1 MAKYLDEKGLSKLVA
16 KTKEYADKSSA
27 AVKKAVDG
35 YTINGKKI
43 STNPVIAKADVGL
56 ANVDNVK
63 QIPASEKG
71 TANGVATLGTDGK
84 LTAAQMPAMKTVNG
98 ESVVGSGDIK
108 IDLSLYKVVTDFPTS
123 NIDATKIYLKL
134 ASSTAEKNVY
144 AEYIYTGDTTAAYD
158 ASKWEKLGEA
168 QTSIIVDT
176 ALSTT
181 STNPVQNKIV
191 NKAITDVRNNLTTHT
206 QNKQNP
212 HGVTKNQVGLGNVTN
227 EAQIPLSQ
235 KGANNG
241 VAALDGDGHV
251 KDSHLWDASEGFH
264 GLISADD
271 WKRLDDV
278 YGVYDSKTLGVKEGA
293 IPTSAYGVVEFGG
306 ITSGENVTLGGSAT
320 RGKIMF
326 NATKKCFVEVVGSTQ
341 YGAIEGSNMFGNLS
355 GGLVK
360 PTAGKIYSMGTS
372 LYMLDAAS
380 GGLVLI
386 NDRIDETYIETLF

>member
-16 KTKEYADKSSA
+16 KTKEYADNSSA

-71 TANGVATLGTDGK
+71 KANGVASLGTDGK
-84 LTAAQMPAMKTVNG
+84 LTAAQMPAMKTING
-98 ESVVGSGDIK
+98 ESVVGSGNIK

-191 NKAITDVRNNLTTHT
+191 NKAITDVRNDITTHT

-278 YGVYDSKTLGVKEGA
+278 YGVYDSKTMLVKEAA

-306 ITSGENVTLGGSAT
+306 ITSGENVTMGGSAT

-355 GGLVK
+355 GGLIK

-386 NDRIDETYIETLF
+386 NDRIDETYINTLF

>member
-1 MAKYLDEKGLSKLVA
+1 MAKYLDEKGLSRLVV
-16 KTKEYADKSSA
+16 KTKEYADHSSA
-27 AVKKAVDG
+27 AVKTAVDG

-71 TANGVATLGTDGK
+71 KANGVATLGTDSK
-84 LTAAQMPAMKTVNG
+84 LTAAQMPAMKTING
-98 ESVVGSGDIK
+98 ESVVGSGNIK

-168 QTSIIVDT
+168 QTSIIVD
-176 ALSTT
+176 AAFSTS
-181 STNPVQNKIV
+181 STNPVQNKVVTAKI
-191 NKAITDVRNNLTTHT
+191 NTIQDNLTAHT
-206 QNKQNP
+206 TNNKNP
-212 HGVTKNQVGLGNVTN
+212 HGVTKVQVGLGNVTN

-278 YGVYDSKTLGVKEGA
+278 YGVYDSKTMMVKEGA

-306 ITSGENVTLGGSAT
+306 MTSGENVTMSGST
-320 RGKIMF
+320 TQGKIMF
-326 NATKKCFVEVVGSTQ
+326 NTTKKCFVEVVGSTQ
-341 YGAIEGSNMFGNLS
+341 YGALNGGNMYGTLS
-355 GGLVK
+355 GGLIK

-372 LYMLDAAS
+372 LYMLDATS

-386 NDRIDETYIETLF
+386 NGRIDETYIESLF

>member
-212 HGVTKNQVGLGNVTN
+212 HGVTKDQVGLGNVTN
-227 EAQIPLSQ
+227 VKQIPWTD

-241 VAALDGDGHV
+241 VAALDADGHV

-306 ITSGENVTLGGSAT
+306 ITSGENVTLGGSTT

>member
-1 MAKYLDEKGLSKLVA
+1 MAKYLDEKGLSRLVV
-16 KTKEYADKSSA
+16 KTKEYADHSSA
-27 AVKKAVDG
+27 AVKTAVDG

-71 TANGVATLGTDGK
+71 KANGVATLGTDSK
-84 LTAAQMPAMKTVNG
+84 LTAAQMPAMKTING
-98 ESVVGSGDIK
+98 ESVVGSGNIK

-168 QTSIIVDT
+168 QTSIIVD
-176 ALSTT
+176 AAFSTS
-181 STNPVQNKIV
+181 STNPVQNKVVTAKI
-191 NKAITDVRNNLTTHT
+191 NTIQDNLTAHT
-206 QNKQNP
+206 TNNKNP
-212 HGVTKNQVGLGNVTN
+212 HGVTKVQVGLGNVTN

-278 YGVYDSKTLGVKEGA
+278 YGVYDSKTMMVTEGA

-306 ITSGENVTLGGSAT
+306 MTSGENITMSGST
-320 RGKIMF
+320 TQGKIMF
-326 NATKKCFVEVVGSTQ
+326 NTTKKCFVEVVGSTQ
-341 YGAIEGSNMFGNLS
+341 YCALS
-355 GGLVK
+355 GGNMYGTLSGVLIK

-372 LYMLDAAS
+372 LYMLDATS

-386 NDRIDETYIETLF
+386 NGRIDETYIESLF

>member
-16 KTKEYADKSSA
+16 KTKEYADNSSA

-63 QIPASEKG
+63 QIPASQKG

-212 HGVTKNQVGLGNVTN
+212 HGVTKDQVGLGNVTN
-227 EAQIPLSQ
+227 VKQIPWTD

-241 VAALDGDGHV
+241 VAALDADGHV

-278 YGVYDSKTLGVKEGA
+278 YGVYDSKTLGVQEVA

>member
-16 KTKEYADKSSA
+16 KTKEYADNSSA

-71 TANGVATLGTDGK
+71 KANGVATLGTDGK
-84 LTAAQMPAMKTVNG
+84 LTAAQMPAMKTING
-98 ESVVGSGDIK
+98 ESVVGSGNIK

-278 YGVYDSKTLGVKEGA
+278 YGVYDSKTMMINEGS

-306 ITSGENVTLGGSAT
+306 MTSGETVSMAGSST

-326 NATKKCFVEVVGSTQ
+326 NTTKNCFVEVVGSTQ
-341 YGAIEGSNMFGNLS
+341 YGAFGDSNKFGNLS
-355 GGLVK
+355 NGLIK

-386 NDRIDETYIETLF
+386 NDRIDETYINTLF

>member
-1 MAKYLDEKGLSKLVA
+1 MAKYLDEKGLSKLVF
-16 KTKEYADKSSA
+16 KTKEYADHSSA
-27 AVKKAVDG
+27 AVKTAVDG

-71 TANGVATLGTDGK
+71 KADGVATLGTDGK
-84 LTAAQMPAMKTVNG
+84 LTAAQMPAMKTING
-98 ESVVGSGDIK
+98 ESVVGSGNIK

-176 ALSTT
+176 ALSTS

-191 NKAITDVRNNLTTHT
+191 NKAVTDVRNNLTTHT

-212 HGVTKNQVGLGNVTN
+212 HGVTKVQVGLGNVTN

-235 KGANNG
+235 RGANNG

-278 YGVYDSKTLGVKEGA
+278 YGVYDSKTMMVKEGA

-306 ITSGENVTLGGSAT
+306 ITSGEAITMGGSVT

-326 NATKKCFVEVVGSTQ
+326 NTTKKCFVEVVGSTQ
-341 YGAIEGSNMFGNLS
+341 YGALS
-355 GGLVK
+355 GGNMYGTLPGELTK

-372 LYMLDAAS
+372 LYMLDATS

-386 NDRIDETYIETLF
+386 NGRIDETYIESLF

>member
-1 MAKYLDEKGLSKLVA
+1 MAKYLDEKGLSKLVF
-16 KTKEYADKSSA
+16 KTKEYADHSSA
-27 AVKKAVDG
+27 AVKTAVDG

-71 TANGVATLGTDGK
+71 KANGVATLGTDSK
-84 LTAAQMPAMKTVNG
+84 LTAAQMPAMKTING
-98 ESVVGSGDIK
+98 ESVVGSGNIK

-123 NIDATKIYLKL
+123 NIDATKIYLML
-134 ASSTAEKNVY
+134 TSSTADKNVY

-176 ALSTT
+176 ALSTS

-191 NKAITDVRNNLTTHT
+191 TVHINTIQTNLTTHIN
-206 QNKQNP
+206 NKKNP
-212 HGVTKNQVGLGNVTN
+212 HEVNKVQVGLGNVTN

-251 KDSHLWDASEGFH
+251 KDSHLWDASEGSH

-271 WKRLDDV
+271 WKRLDNV
-278 YGVYDSKTLGVKEGA
+278 YGVYDSKTMMVKEGA

-306 ITSGENVTLGGSAT
+306 MTSGENVTMSGST
-320 RGKIMF
+320 TQGKIMF
-326 NATKKCFVEVVGSTQ
+326 NTTKKCFVEVVGSTQ
-341 YGAIEGSNMFGNLS
+341 YGALSGGNMYGTLS
-355 GGLVK
+355 GGLIK

-372 LYMLDAAS
+372 LYMLDATS

-386 NDRIDETYIETLF
+386 NGRIDETYIESLF

>member
-1 MAKYLDEKGLSKLVA
+1 MALKQANTLAPANTSATGFALGDARHIGGHRVVASLDALIKLQDWQLLNPGETDTA
-16 KTKEYADKSSA
+16 LALGQEWY
-27 AVKKAVDG
+27 VK
-35 YTINGKKI
+35 
-43 STNPVIAKADVGL
+43 
-56 ANVDNVK
+56 
-63 QIPASEKG
+63 
-71 TANGVATLGTDGK
+71 
-84 LTAAQMPAMKTVNG
+84 
-98 ESVVGSGDIK
+98 GSGHYRLVSWNDRK
-108 IDLSLYKVVTDFPTS
+108 TTNGWRKVVDPNTIDTTLYQIVSALPTTGI
-123 NIDATKIYLKL
+123 NKNKIYLLLSK
-134 ASSTAEKNVY
+134 TTDNQNVY
-144 AEYIYTGDTTAAYD
+144 AEYLYTGDTANYD

-168 QTSIIVDT
+168 AVKIIVDT
-176 ALSTT
+176 ALSDT
-181 STNPVQNKIV
+181 SVNPVQNKVVKSGIDTV
-191 NKAITDVRNNLTTHT
+191 QKNLNAHT
-206 QNKQNP
+206 GNKQNP
-212 HGVTKNQVGLGNVTN
+212 HGVTKDQVGLGNVTN
-227 EAQIPLSQ
+227 VKQIPWTD
-235 KGANNG
+235 KGTKNG
-241 VAALDGDGHV
+241 VAALDADGYV

-306 ITSGENVTLGGSAT
+306 ITYGENVTLGGSAT

-355 GGLVK
+355 GGLIK

-386 NDRIDETYIETLF
+386 NGRIDETYINTLF

>member
-1 MAKYLDEKGLSKLVA
+1 MAKYLDEKGLSKLVF
-16 KTKEYADKSSA
+16 KTKEYADHSSA
-27 AVKKAVDG
+27 VVKTAVDG

-71 TANGVATLGTDGK
+71 KANGVATLGTDGK
-84 LTAAQMPAMKTVNG
+84 LTAAQMPAMKTING
-98 ESVVGSGDIK
+98 ESVVGSGNIK

-134 ASSTAEKNVY
+134 SSSTAEKNVY

-168 QTSIIVDT
+168 QTSIIVDA
-176 ALSTT
+176 ALSTS

-191 NKAITDVRNNLTTHT
+191 TAHINTIQTNLTAHIN
-206 QNKQNP
+206 NKQNP
-212 HGVTKNQVGLGNVTN
+212 HGVTKGQVGLGNVTN

-251 KDSHLWDASEGFH
+251 KDSHLWDASEAFH

-278 YGVYDSKTLGVKEGA
+278 YGVYDSKTMMVKEGA

-306 ITSGENVTLGGSAT
+306 MTSGETVNMGGSVT

-326 NATKKCFVEVVGSTQ
+326 NTTKKCFVEVVGSTQ
-341 YGAIEGSNMFGNLS
+341 YGALNGGNMYGTLS
-355 GGLVK
+355 GGLIK

-372 LYMLDAAS
+372 LYMLDATS

-386 NDRIDETYIETLF
+386 NGRIDETYIESLF

>member
-1 MAKYLDEKGLSKLVA
+1 MAKYLDEKGLSRLVV
-16 KTKEYADKSSA
+16 KTKEYADHSSA
-27 AVKKAVDG
+27 AVKTAVDG

-71 TANGVATLGTDGK
+71 KANGVATLGTDSK
-84 LTAAQMPAMKTVNG
+84 LTAAQMPAMKTING
-98 ESVVGSGDIK
+98 ESVVGSGNIK

-168 QTSIIVDT
+168 QTSIIVD
-176 ALSTT
+176 AAFSTS
-181 STNPVQNKIV
+181 STNPVQNKVVTAKI
-191 NKAITDVRNNLTTHT
+191 NTIQDNLTAHT
-206 QNKQNP
+206 TNNKNP
-212 HGVTKNQVGLGNVTN
+212 HGVTKVQVGLGNVTN

-278 YGVYDSKTLGVKEGA
+278 YGVYDSKTMMVNESA

-306 ITSGENVTLGGSAT
+306 MTSGENVTMSGSST
-320 RGKIMF
+320 QGKIMF
-326 NATKKCFVEVVGSTQ
+326 NTTKKCFVEVVGSTQ
-341 YGAIEGSNMFGNLS
+341 YGALSGGNMYGTLS
-355 GGLVK
+355 GGLTK

-372 LYMLDAAS
+372 LYMLDATS

-386 NDRIDETYIETLF
+386 NGRIDETYIESLF

>member
-1 MAKYLDEKGLSKLVA
+1 MAKYLDEKGLSKLVF
-16 KTKEYADKSSA
+16 KTKEYADHSSA
-27 AVKKAVDG
+27 AVKTAVDG

-71 TANGVATLGTDGK
+71 KANGVATLGTDSK
-84 LTAAQMPAMKTVNG
+84 LTAAQMPAMKTING
-98 ESVVGSGDIK
+98 ESVVGSGNIK

-168 QTSIIVDT
+168 QTSIIVD
-176 ALSTT
+176 AAFSTS
-181 STNPVQNKIV
+181 STNPVQNKVVTAKI
-191 NKAITDVRNNLTTHT
+191 NTIQDNLTAHT
-206 QNKQNP
+206 NNKKNP
-212 HGVTKNQVGLGNVTN
+212 HGVTKDQVGLGNVTN
-227 EAQIPLSQ
+227 EAQIPLSL

-278 YGVYDSKTLGVKEGA
+278 YGVYDSKTMTVKEGA

-306 ITSGENVTLGGSAT
+306 MTSGETVNMGGSVT

-326 NATKKCFVEVVGSTQ
+326 NTTKKCFVEVVGSTQ
-341 YGAIEGSNMFGNLS
+341 YGALSGGNMYGTLS
-355 GGLVK
+355 GGLIK

-372 LYMLDAAS
+372 LYMLDATS

-386 NDRIDETYIETLF
+386 NGRIDETYIESLF

>member
-1 MAKYLDEKGLSKLVA
+1 MAKYLDENGLSRLVV
-16 KTKEYADKSSA
+16 KTKEYADNSSA
-27 AVKKAVDG
+27 AVKTAVDG
-35 YTINGKKI
+35 YTVNGKKI
-43 STNPVIAKADVGL
+43 STNPAITKADVGL

-71 TANGVATLGTDGK
+71 KANGVATLGTDSK
-84 LTAAQMPAMKTVNG
+84 LTAAQMPAMKTING
-98 ESVVGSGDIK
+98 ESVVGSGNIK

-168 QTSIIVDT
+168 QTSIIVD
-176 ALSTT
+176 AAFSTS
-181 STNPVQNKIV
+181 STNPVQNKVVTAKI
-191 NKAITDVRNNLTTHT
+191 NTIQDNLTAHT
-206 QNKQNP
+206 TNNKNP
-212 HGVTKNQVGLGNVTN
+212 HGVTKVQVGLGNVTN

-278 YGVYDSKTLGVKEGA
+278 YGVYDSKTMMVKEGA

-306 ITSGENVTLGGSAT
+306 MTSGETTMGGSVT

-326 NATKKCFVEVVGSTQ
+326 NTTKKCFVEVVGSTQ
-341 YGAIEGSNMFGNLS
+341 YSAISDGNMFGNLS
-355 GGLVK
+355 GGLIK

-380 GGLVLI
+380 GDLVLI

>member
-16 KTKEYADKSSA
+16 KTKEYADNSSA

-63 QIPASEKG
+63 QIPASQKG

-158 ASKWEKLGEA
+158 VSKWEKLGEA

-212 HGVTKNQVGLGNVTN
+212 HGVTKDQVGLGNVTN
-227 EAQIPLSQ
+227 VKQIPWTD

-241 VAALDGDGHV
+241 VAALDADGHV

>member
-16 KTKEYADKSSA
+16 KTKEYADNSSA

-71 TANGVATLGTDGK
+71 KANGVATLGTDSK
-84 LTAAQMPAMKTVNG
+84 LTAAQMPAMKTING
-98 ESVVGSGDIK
+98 ESVVGSGNIK

-168 QTSIIVDT
+168 QTSIIVD
-176 ALSTT
+176 AAFSTS
-181 STNPVQNKIV
+181 STNPVQNKVVTAKI
-191 NKAITDVRNNLTTHT
+191 NTIQDNLTAHT
-206 QNKQNP
+206 TNNKNP
-212 HGVTKNQVGLGNVTN
+212 HGVTKVQVGLGNVTN

-235 KGANNG
+235 RGANNG

-278 YGVYDSKTLGVKEGA
+278 YGVYDSKTMMVKEGA

-306 ITSGENVTLGGSAT
+306 MTSGENVTMSGST
-320 RGKIMF
+320 TQGKIMF
-326 NATKKCFVEVVGSTQ
+326 NTTKKCFVEVVGSTQ
-341 YGAIEGSNMFGNLS
+341 YGALSGGNMYGTLS
-355 GGLVK
+355 GGLIK

-372 LYMLDAAS
+372 LYMLDATS

-386 NDRIDETYIETLF
+386 NGRIDETYIESLF

>member
-1 MAKYLDEKGLSKLVA
+1 MAKYLDENGLSRLVV
-16 KTKEYADKSSA
+16 KTKEYADNSSA
-27 AVKKAVDG
+27 AVKTAVDG

-71 TANGVATLGTDGK
+71 KANGVATLGTDGK
-84 LTAAQMPAMKTVNG
+84 LTAAQMPAMKTING

-168 QTSIIVDT
+168 QTSIIVDA

-191 NKAITDVRNNLTTHT
+191 NKAVTDVRNDLTSHT

-278 YGVYDSKTLGVKEGA
+278 YNVYDSKTMLVKEDA

-306 ITSGENVTLGGSAT
+306 MTSGENVTMSGST
-320 RGKIMF
+320 TQGKIMF
-326 NATKKCFVEVVGSTQ
+326 NTTKKCFVEVVGSTQ
-341 YGAIEGSNMFGNLS
+341 YGALSGGNMYGTLS
-355 GGLVK
+355 GGLIK

-372 LYMLDAAS
+372 LYMLDATS

-386 NDRIDETYIETLF
+386 NGRIDETYIESLF

>member
-1 MAKYLDEKGLSKLVA
+1 MAKYLDEKGLSRLVV
-16 KTKEYADKSSA
+16 KTKEYADNSSA
-27 AVKKAVDG
+27 AVKTAVDG

-56 ANVDNVK
+56 TNVDNVK

-71 TANGVATLGTDGK
+71 KANGVATLGTDGK
-84 LTAAQMPAMKTVNG
+84 LTAAQMPAMKTING
-98 ESVVGSGDIK
+98 ESVVGSGNIN

-123 NIDATKIYLKL
+123 NIDATKIYLML
-134 ASSTAEKNVY
+134 TSSTADKNVY

-176 ALSTT
+176 ALSTS

-191 NKAITDVRNNLTTHT
+191 TAHINTIQTNLTTHIN
-206 QNKQNP
+206 NKKNP
-212 HGVTKNQVGLGNVTN
+212 HEVTKVQVGLGNVTN

-306 ITSGENVTLGGSAT
+306 MTSGENVTMSGST
-320 RGKIMF
+320 TQGKIMF
-326 NATKKCFVEVVGSTQ
+326 NTTKKCFVEVVGSTQ
-341 YGAIEGSNMFGNLS
+341 YGALSGGNMYGTLS
-355 GGLVK
+355 GGLIK

-372 LYMLDAAS
+372 LYMLDATS

-386 NDRIDETYIETLF
+386 NGRIDETYIELLF

>member
-278 YGVYDSKTLGVKEGA
+278 YGVYDSKTLGVKGGA

-355 GGLVK
+355 GGLIK

>member
-1 MAKYLDEKGLSKLVA
+1 MAKYLDEKGLSRLVV
-16 KTKEYADKSSA
+16 KTKEYADHSSA
-27 AVKKAVDG
+27 AVKTAVDG

-71 TANGVATLGTDGK
+71 KANGVATLGTDSK
-84 LTAAQMPAMKTVNG
+84 LTAAQMPAMKTING
-98 ESVVGSGDIK
+98 ESVVGSGNIK

-168 QTSIIVDT
+168 QTSIIVD
-176 ALSTT
+176 AAFSTS
-181 STNPVQNKIV
+181 STNPVQNKVVTAKI
-191 NKAITDVRNNLTTHT
+191 NTIQDNLTAHT
-206 QNKQNP
+206 TNNKNP
-212 HGVTKNQVGLGNVTN
+212 HGVTKVQVGLGNVTN

-278 YGVYDSKTLGVKEGA
+278 YGVYDSKTMMVKEGA

-306 ITSGENVTLGGSAT
+306 MTSGETVNMGGSVT
-320 RGKIMF
+320 QGKIMF
-326 NATKKCFVEVVGSTQ
+326 NTTKKCFVEVVGSTQ
-341 YGAIEGSNMFGNLS
+341 YGALSGGNMYGTLS
-355 GGLVK
+355 GGLIK

-372 LYMLDAAS
+372 LYMLDATS

-386 NDRIDETYIETLF
+386 NGRIDESYIESLF

>member
-16 KTKEYADKSSA
+16 KTKEYADNSSA

-71 TANGVATLGTDGK
+71 KANGVATLGTDSK
-84 LTAAQMPAMKTVNG
+84 LTAAQMPAMKTING

-158 ASKWEKLGEA
+158 ASKWEKMGEA

-212 HGVTKNQVGLGNVTN
+212 HEVTKNQVGLGNVTN

-278 YGVYDSKTLGVKEGA
+278 YGVYDSKTMLVKEAA

-306 ITSGENVTLGGSAT
+306 LTSGENVTMGGSAT

-326 NATKKCFVEVVGSTQ
+326 NVTKKCFVEVVGSTQ
-341 YGAIEGSNMFGNLS
+341 YGAIGGSNMFGNLS
-355 GGLVK
+355 GGLIK

>member
-1 MAKYLDEKGLSKLVA
+1 MAKYLDEKGLSRLVV
-16 KTKEYADKSSA
+16 KTKEYADHSSA
-27 AVKKAVDG
+27 AVKTAVDG

-71 TANGVATLGTDGK
+71 KANGVATLGTDSK
-84 LTAAQMPAMKTVNG
+84 LTAAQMPAMKTING
-98 ESVVGSGDIK
+98 ESVVGSGNIK

-168 QTSIIVDT
+168 QTSIIVD
-176 ALSTT
+176 AAFSTS
-181 STNPVQNKIV
+181 STNPVQNKVVTAKI
-191 NKAITDVRNNLTTHT
+191 NTIQDNLTAHT
-206 QNKQNP
+206 TNNKNP
-212 HGVTKNQVGLGNVTN
+212 HGVTKVQVGLGNVTN

-278 YGVYDSKTLGVKEGA
+278 YGVYDSKTMMVKEGA

-306 ITSGENVTLGGSAT
+306 MTSGENVTMSGST
-320 RGKIMF
+320 TQGKIMF
-326 NATKKCFVEVVGSTQ
+326 NTTKKCFVEVVGSTQ
-341 YGAIEGSNMFGNLS
+341 YGALSGGNMYGTLS
-355 GGLVK
+355 GGLIK

-372 LYMLDAAS
+372 LYMLDATS

-386 NDRIDETYIETLF
+386 NGRIDESYIESLF

>member
-71 TANGVATLGTDGK
+71 KANGVASLGTDGK
-84 LTAAQMPAMKTVNG
+84 LTAAQMPAMKTING

-235 KGANNG
+235 KGVNNG

-278 YGVYDSKTLGVKEGA
+278 YGVYDSKTTLVQEAA

-355 GGLVK
+355 GGLIK

>member
-16 KTKEYADKSSA
+16 KTKEYADNSSA

-71 TANGVATLGTDGK
+71 KANGVATLGTDGK
-84 LTAAQMPAMKTVNG
+84 LTAAQMPAMKTING

-191 NKAITDVRNNLTTHT
+191 NKAITDVRNDLTTHT

-227 EAQIPLSQ
+227 EAQIPLSL

-264 GLISADD
+264 GLMSADD

-278 YGVYDSKTLGVKEGA
+278 YGVYDSKTMLVKEAA
-293 IPTSAYGVVEFGG
+293 IPTSAYGVVELGG
-306 ITSGENVTLGGSAT
+306 ITSGENVTRGGSST

-326 NATKKCFVEVVGSTQ
+326 NTTKNCFVEVVGSTQ
-341 YGAIEGSNMFGNLS
+341 YGAIGGVNMFGNLS
-355 GGLVK
+355 DGLVK

>member
-1 MAKYLDEKGLSKLVA
+1 MAKYLDEKGLSKLVF
-16 KTKEYADKSSA
+16 KTKEYADHSSA
-27 AVKKAVDG
+27 AVKTAVDG

-56 ANVDNVK
+56 TNVDNVK

-71 TANGVATLGTDGK
+71 KANGVATLGTDGK
-84 LTAAQMPAMKTVNG
+84 LTAAQMPAMKTING
-98 ESVVGSGDIK
+98 ESVVGSGNIK

-168 QTSIIVDT
+168 QTSIIVDA
-176 ALSTT
+176 ALSTS
-181 STNPVQNKIV
+181 STNPVQNKVV
-191 NKAITDVRNNLTTHT
+191 NKAINDVQTNLNTHINN
-206 QNKQNP
+206 KENP
-212 HGVTKNQVGLGNVTN
+212 HKVNKAQVGLGNVTN

-241 VAALDGDGHV
+241 VAALDDDGHV

-278 YGVYDSKTLGVKEGA
+278 YGVYDSKTMLVKEGA

-306 ITSGENVTLGGSAT
+306 MTSGETTMGGSAT

-326 NATKKCFVEVVGSTQ
+326 NTTKNCFVEVVGSTQ
-341 YGAIEGSNMFGNLS
+341 YSALSGGNMYGTLS
-355 GGLVK
+355 GGLTK
-360 PTAGKIYSMGTS
+360 PTAGKIYSIGTS
-372 LYMLDAAS
+372 LYMLDATS

-386 NDRIDETYIETLF
+386 NGRIDETYIESLF

>member
-16 KTKEYADKSSA
+16 KTKEYADNSSA

-71 TANGVATLGTDGK
+71 KANGVASLGTDGK

-176 ALSTT
+176 ALSTS

-191 NKAITDVRNNLTTHT
+191 TAHINTIQTNLTAHIN
-206 QNKQNP
+206 NKKNP
-212 HGVTKNQVGLGNVTN
+212 HEVTKVQVGLGNVTN

-271 WKRLDDV
+271 WKRLDNV
-278 YGVYDSKTLGVKEGA
+278 YDVYDSKTMLVKEAA

-306 ITSGENVTLGGSAT
+306 ITSGENVTMAGSAT

-341 YGAIEGSNMFGNLS
+341 YGAIVGSNMFGNLS
-355 GGLVK
+355 GGLIK